1 MSSQRVKKELYET
14 AMTGEKALTSLM
26 YVQMTLYAAKET
38 HLPEELQSKAETF
51 LVQTVHALDVTEKK
65 QMYRRELIGMEE
77 KVKETA
83 EQIEE
88 LLKSMRELGV

>member
-1 MSSQRVKKELYET
+1 MGSEMCIRDR
-14 AMTGEKALTSLM
+14 
-26 YVQMTLYAAKET
+26 
-38 HLPEELQSKAETF
+38 
-51 LVQTVHALDVTEKK
+51 DVTEKK